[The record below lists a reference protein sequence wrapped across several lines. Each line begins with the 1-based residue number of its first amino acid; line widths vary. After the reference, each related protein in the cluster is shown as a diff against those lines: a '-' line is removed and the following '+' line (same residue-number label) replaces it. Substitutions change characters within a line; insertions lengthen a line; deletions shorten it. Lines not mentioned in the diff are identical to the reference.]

1 MSYTAPTGDILFT
14 LRHIAGFD
22 ELAEAGL
29 CGDLDADTVAAI
41 LEEAGRFAAEQLAPL
56 NAPGDVQGARLK
68 DGKVAMPDGWHDVY
82 RQWVE
87 AGWGSLAAP
96 EAQGGQGL
104 PLMVSMAVGE
114 IWQSACMAFALNPLL
129 TQGAAEALAA
139 YGSAELKERYLPK
152 LTSCEWSG
160 TMQLTE
166 PQAGSDLRF
175 IKTRAEPQGD
185 GSYKLFGTKIFITY
199 GEHDLVENIVHMVL
213 ARIPGAPEGTRG
225 ISLFLVPKNI
235 VGSNGSLGER
245 NDIHAVS
252 VEHKLG
258 IHASPTCVMQMGDS
272 GGATGWL
279 VGEENRGLAAMFLM
293 MNRARLAIGVQG
305 VGIADRACQQALGYA
320 KERRQGAGDNG
331 AGTEMAP
338 IVDHPDVKRMLMT
351 MKAKTAAAR
360 AICLVTA
367 RELDLVERSREDAAR
382 QTAHARASLFTPV
395 AKAWASDLG
404 VEVASIGIQVHGG
417 MGYVEETGAAQHYR
431 DARIAPIYEGTNGI
445 QAIDLVTRKLP
456 MQGGEVVRG
465 HITELKDIV
474 AEVRASN
481 EPAFGH
487 MGARLE
493 DAVGALEEAT
503 EWMLK
508 SLASDADAALA
519 GAVPYLELFG
529 IASGGTWLAKG
540 ALAQTRGEDGTGR
553 AIVRTARYFAETQAP
568 SARGLAQTVTEGA
581 GALAELPPDALT
593 G

>member
-1 MSYTAPTGDILFT
+1 MSYSAPTGDISFT

-22 ELAEAGL
+22 ELAAQGL
-29 CGDLDADTVAAI
+29 FGDLDADTLAAI
-41 LEEAGRFAAEQLAPL
+41 LEEAGRFAAERLAPL
-56 NAPGDVQGARLK
+56 NRPGDEHGAHLK
-68 DGKVAMPDGWHDVY
+68 DGTVAMPDGWRDVY
-82 RQWVE
+82 AQWVE
-87 AGWGSLAAP
+87 AGWGALAAP
-96 EAQGGQGL
+96 EEHGGQGL

-139 YGSAELKERYLPK
+139 YGSDELKALYLEK
-152 LTSCEWSG
+152 MTRCEWSG

-166 PQAGSDLRF
+166 PHAGSDLRF
-175 IKTRAEPQGD
+175 LKTRAEPQED

-225 ISLFLVPKNI
+225 ISLFLVPKFAANPD
-235 VGSNGSLGER
+235 GSLNGR

-252 VEHKLG
+252 IEHKLG
-258 IHASPTCVMQMGDS
+258 IHASPTCVMQMGDN

-305 VGIADRACQQALGYA
+305 VGIADRAFQQALSYA
-320 KERRQGAGDNG
+320 KERKQGSGGNG
-331 AGTEMAP
+331 RDDAMVP
-338 IVDHPDVKRMLMT
+338 IIEHPDVRRMLMS

-360 AICLVTA
+360 AVCFMTA
-367 RELDLVERSREDAAR
+367 RELDLAERSGEKADREK
-382 QTAHARASLFTPV
+382 AHARAGLFTPV
-395 AKAWASDLG
+395 AKAWSTDLG
-404 VEVASIGIQVHGG
+404 VEIASTGIQVHGG
-417 MGYVEETGAAQHYR
+417 MGFVEETGAAQHYR

-456 MQGGEVVRG
+456 MEGGDIVRA
-465 HITELKDIV
+465 HIAALKEIV

-487 MGARLE
+487 MGER
-493 DAVGALEEAT
+493 LEEAVDAFEEAT
-503 EWMLK
+503 DWML
-508 SLASDADAALA
+508 SALPRDANAALA
-519 GAVPYLELFG
+519 GAAPYLELFG

-540 ALAQTRGEDGTGR
+540 ALARTRAQDGADGE
-553 AIVRTARYFAETQAP
+553 AVRTARYFAETQATG
-568 SARGLAQTVTEGA
+568 ARGLAQAIMEGA
-581 GALAELPPDALT
+581 DGLPEAI
-593 G
+593 GG

>member
-1 MSYTAPTGDILFT
+1 MSYTAPSGDILFT

-22 ELAEAGL
+22 DLANEELF
-29 CGDLDADTVAAI
+29 GDLDADTVAAI
-41 LEEAGRFAAEQLAPL
+41 LEEAGRFATERLAPL
-56 NAPGDVQGARLK
+56 NAPGNAQGSHLE
-68 DGKVAMPDGWHDVY
+68 DGKVTMPDGWREVY
-82 RQWVE
+82 SQWVE

-129 TQGAAEALAA
+129 TQGAAEALAH
-139 YGSAELKERYLPK
+139 YGNDDLKARYLEK

-166 PQAGSDLRF
+166 PHAGSDLRF

-213 ARIPGAPEGTRG
+213 ARIPGAPEGTKG
-225 ISLFLVPKNI
+225 ISLFLVPKYI
-235 VGSNGSLGER
+235 VGSDGFPGKR
-245 NDIHAVS
+245 NDIHTVS

-258 IHASPTCVMQMGDS
+258 IHASPTCVMQMGDN
-272 GGATGWL
+272 GGARGWL

-305 VGIADRACQQALGYA
+305 VGIAERAFQQALAYA
-320 KERRQGAGDNG
+320 KERKQGAGDNG
-331 AGTEMAP
+331 AGDAMVP
-338 IVDHPDVKRMLMT
+338 IIEHPDIRRMLMT

-360 AICLVTA
+360 AVCLVTA
-367 RELDLVERSREDAAR
+367 RELDLVERSQDDQAK
-382 QTAHARASLFTPV
+382 QTALARASLFTPV

-404 VEVASIGIQVHGG
+404 VEVASTGIQVHGG
-417 MGYVEETGAAQHYR
+417 MGYIEETGAAQHYR

-465 HITELKDIV
+465 HIAELKDII

-481 EPAFGH
+481 EPAFGQ

-493 DAVGALEEAT
+493 DALAAFEEAT
-503 EWMLK
+503 EWML
-508 SLASDADAALA
+508 STLSSDTNAAFA
-519 GAVPYLELFG
+519 GAVPYLQLFG

-540 ALAQTRGEDGTGR
+540 ALAQTRGQDGTGR
-553 AIVRTARYFAETQAP
+553 EMVRTARYFAETQATA
-568 SARGLAQTVTEGA
+568 ARGLATAIIEGA
-581 GALAELPPDALT
+581 GSLT
-593 G
+593 DISDEGFGG